1 MRGLS
6 ERQQQI
12 LTYLTTCRTERGYTP
27 SIREIGDAV
36 GLSSPASALRQLKIL
51 GEKGLIERTAGKA
64 RCLKIRQEEGSFASL
79 PEDIVLLPVMNG
91 KGRTFPVR
99 KADLPEHGKADD
111 CVVLQSP
118 VSVSSFG
125 ILKGSLVLVCC
136 RLKEEHALYAVFDQ
150 GHLSFSPKPATKAV
164 LGFVFAVYS
173 RV

>member
-1 MRGLS
+1 MQGLS

-27 SIREIGDAV
+27 SIREIGAAV

-51 GEKGLIERTAGKA
+51 EKMGLIERTAGKA
-64 RCLKIRQEEGSFASL
+64 RCLKIKREEGSFTSL

-99 KADLPEHGKADD
+99 KTDLPEHGKTDD

-118 VSVSSFG
+118 VSVPSLG

-136 RLKEEHALYAVFDQ
+136 RLEEGHALYAVFDK
-150 GHLSFSPKPATKAV
+150 GHLSFSETPASKAV

-173 RV
+173 KV